1 MASKYSFDDFFY
13 VMNFV
18 EFICCTWIFYL
29 YSKLNEYAVRGHN
42 SAFLVF
48 NIFLKGSIL
57 K

>member
-1 MASKYSFDDFFY
+1 MASKYSFDDIFY

-42 SAFLVF
+42 SGFLVF